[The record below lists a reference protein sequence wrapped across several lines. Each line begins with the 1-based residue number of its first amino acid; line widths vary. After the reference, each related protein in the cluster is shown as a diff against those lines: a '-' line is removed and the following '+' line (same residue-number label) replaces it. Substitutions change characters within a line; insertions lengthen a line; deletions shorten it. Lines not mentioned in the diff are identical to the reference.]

1 MQYFKYLS
9 AILGIAIA
17 GLLFACSK
25 TDVAQQA
32 EFKLPN
38 SAMAVT
44 MKVATA
50 DDKATVKERIVT
62 ASEGDKQLF
71 SASLK
76 DGMNG
81 KAKVKLYKKDA
92 QDYLLVDNNGDRYQL
107 NFRDKRFEKTDTRVS
122 SLSYVGKF
130 DFDGEKN
137 WNFSKGK
144 QTASADATRSTE
156 TDNSQRHSFGPPSK
170 NFQ

>member
-1 MQYFKYLS
+1 MKYFKYHPAMLAVALS
-9 AILGIAIA
+9 TT
-17 GLLFACSK
+17 LFACSK
-25 TDVAQQA
+25 SDVAQQA

-38 SAMAVT
+38 SEMAVT

-50 DDKATVKERIVT
+50 DDKATVKERIIT

-107 NFRDKRFEKTDTRVS
+107 NFRDKRFEKTDTPAA

-130 DFDGEKN
+130 DFDREKN
-137 WNFSKGK
+137 WNFSKGR
-144 QTASADATRSTE
+144 QTASADATASPDG
-156 TDNSQRHSFGPPSK
+156 DNGQRRSFGPPSK
-170 NFQ
+170 NF